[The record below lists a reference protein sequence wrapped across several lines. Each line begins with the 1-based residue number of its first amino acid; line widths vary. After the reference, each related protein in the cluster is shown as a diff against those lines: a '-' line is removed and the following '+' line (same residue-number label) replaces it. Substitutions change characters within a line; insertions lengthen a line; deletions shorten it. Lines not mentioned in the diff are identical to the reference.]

1 MIDISLSVLYH
12 FLFVTTHRYLSEVL
26 KIRVIYKGGRMFS
39 KVSFFAL
46 CVSLFLT
53 GCASSPATWQQ
64 SGVSPY
70 DMQSALSE
78 CKYQIGLKDVPSS
91 KEKELVAYC
100 MESKGY
106 RWMH

>member
-1 MIDISLSVLYH
+1 
-12 FLFVTTHRYLSEVL
+12 
-26 KIRVIYKGGRMFS
+26 MFS
-39 KVSFFAL
+39 KEFFLAL
-46 CVSLFLT
+46 FVLLFVT

-78 CKYQIGLKDVPSS
+78 CKYQIGLKDVSSS
-91 KEKELVAYC
+91 KEKQLVAYC